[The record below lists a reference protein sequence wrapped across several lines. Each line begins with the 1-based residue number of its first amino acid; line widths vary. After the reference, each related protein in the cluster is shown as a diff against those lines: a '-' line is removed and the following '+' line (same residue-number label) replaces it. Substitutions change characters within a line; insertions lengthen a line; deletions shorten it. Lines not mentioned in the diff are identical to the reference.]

1 MLINNSAD
9 LHFLAGWTHNMDK
22 ILLYDLNDC
31 LQTCEHNLAPWSA
44 QFFGLLAK
52 TAEERESIIADCSG
66 HFHVLIPSNCTASS
80 AACFITAEAASK
92 ESEVSSLRGRAGNPT
107 CC

>member
-1 MLINNSAD
+1 
-9 LHFLAGWTHNMDK
+9 MDK

-31 LQTCEHNLAPWSA
+31 LQTWEYNSAPWSA
-44 QFFGLLAK
+44 QFFGLLAE

-66 HFHVLIPSNCTASS
+66 HFHMLIPSNCTASS
-80 AACFITAEAASK
+80 AACFITAEAASE
-92 ESEVSSLRGRAGNPT
+92 ESEVSLLWVRVGNPT

>member
-1 MLINNSAD
+1 
-9 LHFLAGWTHNMDK
+9 MDK
-22 ILLYDLNDC
+22 ILPYDLNDY
-31 LQTCEHNLAPWSA
+31 LQTWEHNLAPWSA
-44 QFFGLLAK
+44 QFFSLLAE

-66 HFHVLIPSNCTASS
+66 HFHMLIPSNCTASS

-92 ESEVSSLRGRAGNPT
+92 ESEVSSLWVKAENPT